1 MNLPPNKY
9 HEFFAHSI
17 KKYPAVKIA
26 AARYMAGFLPNLPIV
41 YPPDKPAKIKFDNDH
56 LVFCIN

>member
-9 HEFFAHSI
+9 HEFVAQSI
-17 KKYPAVKIA
+17 KKYPAAKIA

-41 YPPDKPAKIKFDNDH
+41 YPPDKPVKI
-56 LVFCIN
+56 